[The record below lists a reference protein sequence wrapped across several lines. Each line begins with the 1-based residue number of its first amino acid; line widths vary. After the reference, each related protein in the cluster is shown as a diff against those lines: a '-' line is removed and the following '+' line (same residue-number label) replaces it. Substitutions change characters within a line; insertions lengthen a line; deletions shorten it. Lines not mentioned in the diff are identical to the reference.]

1 MAPDERK
8 LVHQHQQFSS
18 MLSVLLQLLFL
29 MKVTIELIEQ
39 QEEAL
44 SAAAI
49 KSVGKIWFPI
59 IWFGR
64 ENFEK
69 ETLEFWLVWII
80 CKEDLEF
87 SKRSLEPSLAS
98 KFPWLGVGVVGV
110 LWSEQSVEP
119 LAARKLDCAVI
130 FLLSPKFSPTFSP
143 ITIPPLI
150 GLSVR
155 GFGKNRLLWCHKMV

>member
-59 IWFGR
+59 I
-64 ENFEK
+64 
-69 ETLEFWLVWII
+69 
-80 CKEDLEF
+80 
-87 SKRSLEPSLAS
+87 
-98 KFPWLGVGVVGV
+98 
-110 LWSEQSVEP
+110 
-119 LAARKLDCAVI
+119 
-130 FLLSPKFSPTFSP
+130 
-143 ITIPPLI
+143 
-150 GLSVR
+150 
-155 GFGKNRLLWCHKMV
+155 

>member
-8 LVHQHQQFSS
+8 LVHQHQQQFSS
-18 MLSVLLQLLFL
+18 RLSVLLLLFL

-44 SAAAI
+44 SAADSAI

-64 ENFEK
+64 ETIEK
-69 ETLEFWLVWII
+69 EFWLVWII